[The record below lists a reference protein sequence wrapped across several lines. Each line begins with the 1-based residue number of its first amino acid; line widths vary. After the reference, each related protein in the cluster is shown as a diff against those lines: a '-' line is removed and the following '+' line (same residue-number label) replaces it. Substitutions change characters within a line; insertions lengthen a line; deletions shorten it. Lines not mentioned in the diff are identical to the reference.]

1 MFHDFE
7 EVIFMKAWIS
17 RNRQYLEKQFPKMS
31 KRFLNHF
38 DNITTSA
45 FALGVAEEFI
55 LISIITIAAYVTNW
69 YNLWLGLFMAFTVHL
84 VIHCLQALI
93 MKKYIPAVVTSIICL
108 PICIYIIR
116 NSINLFSVDTVLWY
130 FVFGF
135 IIMVVNLFILH
146 RGMAIFDKW
155 LALYEQPK

>member
-1 MFHDFE
+1 
-7 EVIFMKAWIS
+7 
-17 RNRQYLEKQFPKMS
+17 
-31 KRFLNHF
+31 
-38 DNITTSA
+38 
-45 FALGVAEEFI
+45 
-55 LISIITIAAYVTNW
+55 
-69 YNLWLGLFMAFTVHL
+69 MAFTVHL